1 MNTSNL
7 GYKQSTKVHNYVA
20 NLKYGALDEPLGRSV
35 KRLSALR
42 PSATTKT
49 SLEAGGAS
57 GVAWG
62 GMPWTSGEVK

>member
-1 MNTSNL
+1 MNTSNF
-7 GYKQSTKVHNYVA
+7 GYKQNANAQNYIT

-35 KRLSALR
+35 KKLSALR

-57 GVAWG
+57 CVAWG